1 MVGDWARLF
10 VFDRPGPAAYAAPTS
25 PPKLNVVETCIVL
38 LIKIGVI
45 EQELPQFPA
54 PMPASRGLTNHSF
67 EKRSF
72 VPVVVTVHAPF
83 VDVNAAANV
92 DPHTGFEPKF
102 SVQKGD
108 CA

>member
-1 MVGDWARLF
+1 MREGRSTEKIWSGQIVK
-10 VFDRPGPAAYAAPTS
+10 T
-25 PPKLNVVETCIVL
+25 VVETCIVL

-102 SVQKGD
+102 SVQGYF
-108 CA
+108 